1 MHTVTIRGVN
11 RDVPVDEAN
20 RMIRAI
26 FEERW
31 GQKQVVA
38 VNTIRRSENMGEIV
52 RKMEIC
58 HQKIE

>member
-1 MHTVTIRGVN
+1 VHTVTIRGVN